1 MAKTRIALFTALA
14 LSAGGC
20 AQSFDA
26 TSLGVPVT
34 MASPAGQPAEGDRF
48 SVNSSGVYAIWGL
61 FPMSR
66 PSLEKALKSQL
77 VGGKGV
83 ADLKIKVRSTWLD
96 VLVSVVT
103 VGLIVPRTV
112 TFEGVITGGAPTP

>member
-26 TSLGVPVT
+26 TSLGVPAT

-48 SVNSSGVYAIWGL
+48 SVTSSSVYAIWGL
-61 FPMSR
+61 FPLSR
-66 PSLEKALKSQL
+66 ASLEKSLQSQL

-96 VLVSVVT
+96 ILVT
-103 VGLIVPRTV
+103 GITLGLIVPRSV
-112 TFEGVITGGAPTP
+112 TFEGVVTGGVSTP